1 MWTQTFDVSQQV
13 DPEEYLAEI
22 CQLQQELARLRASLA
37 QQLSAD
43 ASTLNSAQGDLAATK
58 AKLRAEQDA
67 HQATR
72 EERNKLKRALAQRMK
87 GTAATGVQAGETG
100 AELDARAAAAAAE
113 MKLLKASVISPDTDQ
128 GQELIKYDRGL
139 RRRGIGCCS
148 RGVDRLRRSVVQK
161 DNRIEELE
169 TLLASTQA
177 KLVGRDAHTSKCCPR
192 SLVLGPQHKTSTD
205 LAHECRLSL
214 KMQTRLNAMD
224 ETKVRRCFLSVALR
238 LFACALTKGVDPSC
252 SSCTLLRPCYRTH
265 NTSCRTKSER
275 WRLCRRSTM
284 LWTCSS

>member
-1 MWTQTFDVSQQV
+1 M
-13 DPEEYLAEI
+13 
-22 CQLQQELARLRASLA
+22 RASLA

-148 RGVDRLRRSVVQK
+148 RGVDRLRQSVVQK

-177 KLVGRDAHTSKCCPR
+177 KLVGRDAHASQWWPMSPPLTRAWPTAQDKHRPCPR
-192 SLVLGPQHKTSTD
+192 VPFES
-205 LAHECRLSL
+205 E
-214 KMQTRLNAMD
+214 NAN
-224 ETKVRRCFLSVALR
+224 SI
-238 LFACALTKGVDPSC
+238 
-252 SSCTLLRPCYRTH
+252 
-265 NTSCRTKSER
+265 ER
-275 WRLCRRSTM
+275 HG
-284 LWTCSS
+284 